1 MIDDIMDD
9 DAQAKKHKTEEF
21 KQEIISNSLKIR
33 NLIKEIQ
40 ADNVVL
46 ELCDERFEEELNQ
59 VIQHPNYDRT
69 FSTVHRILDEKP
81 EKLINYD

>member
-1 MIDDIMDD
+1 M
-9 DAQAKKHKTEEF
+9 
-21 KQEIISNSLKIR
+21 
-33 NLIKEIQ
+33 IKEIQ